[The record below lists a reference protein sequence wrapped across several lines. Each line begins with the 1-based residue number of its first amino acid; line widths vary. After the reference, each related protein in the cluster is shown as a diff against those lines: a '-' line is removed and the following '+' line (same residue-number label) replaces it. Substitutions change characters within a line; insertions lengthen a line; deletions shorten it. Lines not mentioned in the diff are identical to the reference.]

1 MANIS
6 SYELEDIIDPNDKVI
21 GTDGTEGV
29 DQGKTKNFS
38 ISKLAEYFGSTLNF
52 TPNTGLDAINE
63 NGRQGFGNT
72 DPAIGWRLIG
82 RDPSLYGDIG
92 QGAIDFSQGYFQ
104 DESLPFGGSIT
115 NSPQIGSTGPGSFTL
130 GSTVENNSSAGVVF
144 GSGNILNGGPNIEP
158 TYFVGGVVLGQ
169 YNQSYGLNYYNF
181 TSGYKNLIGDR
192 TQTAWSAAGFPYPYP
207 VQYWSGQIGMYN
219 QMPAGFASAQIGYGL
234 LSSAPGS
241 ITVGVAN
248 SDETLQIA
256 ENIVNNRNALNPRFV
271 VGCGTF
277 AGNSANPSVGVR
289 QNGFVVMSD
298 GTAKFPI
305 LTNVMID
312 AAGDDSAVT
321 KGYVNNQI
329 ETASVVVGEELDA
342 ASASNVGT
350 MRYRTDTNNSYA
362 EMVMQT
368 GASTYDWVIIKQN
381 TW

>member
-6 SYELEDIIDPNDKVI
+6 SYELETIIDPNDKVI

-29 DQGKTKNFS
+29 DQGKTKNFT
-38 ISKLAEYFGSTLNF
+38 ISKLTEYLSTALDF
-52 TPNTGLDAINE
+52 TPNTGLEAINE
-63 NGRQGFGNT
+63 SGRNSFGSTDDPVGYRIVNR
-72 DPAIGWRLIG
+72 DPANFGPIGE
-82 RDPSLYGDIG
+82 D
-92 QGAIDFSQGYFQ
+92 AIDLSTGYVQ
-104 DESLPFGGSIT
+104 DQTLPFGGSIT
-115 NSPQIGSTGPGSFTL
+115 NSQQMGSVGPGSITL
-130 GSTVENNSSAGVVF
+130 GGTNENNSAGGVIF
-144 GSGNILNGGPNIEP
+144 GSANVLNGGPNIEP
-158 TYFVGGVVLGQ
+158 TYFVGNAIFGGD
-169 YNQSYGLNYYNF
+169 NQSYGLNYYNLIG
-181 TSGYKNLIGDR
+181 GYKNLIGDR
-192 TQTAWSAAGFPYPYP
+192 TQQSWSDAGFPYPYA

-219 QMPAGFASAQIGYGL
+219 QMPAGYASAQIGYGL

-277 AGNSANPSVGVR
+277 AGNTASPSVGVR

-350 MRYRTDTNNSYA
+350 MRYRTDANNSYA

-368 GASTYDWVIIKQN
+368 GASTYDWVTIKQN